1 MFVIDSCES
10 FFVLSIKD
18 RLDDTKKEKAIM
30 IRYYVRVS
38 TMEQKID
45 RQLVAYPK
53 ADFQYIDKMSG
64 RSKERLELQRLL
76 ADLQT
81 GDVVVVKSLDRL
93 SRSTKD
99 MLELVDAIK
108 DKKASLQIL
117 DMNLDTSTPQGEFF
131 LTILAAIAQLERQ
144 TIRERTLEGVAIAKA
159 TGKYKGRKKGS
170 IELRG
175 KPLEEFVYLYNLGMN
190 KSRLAQR
197 FSVPRSTIYRWID
210 TLIARKKIKK
220 KETSIKNRLNPILYS
235 CPS

>member
-1 MFVIDSCES
+1 MV
-10 FFVLSIKD
+10 
-18 RLDDTKKEKAIM
+18 

-53 ADFQYIDKMSG
+53 ADFHYIDKMSG
-64 RSKERLELQRLL
+64 RSKERPELQRLL
-76 ADLQT
+76 DDLQA

-99 MLELVDAIK
+99 MLELVEVIK
-108 DKKASLQIL
+108 EKKAILQIL
-117 DMNLDTSTPQGEFF
+117 DMKLDTSTPQGEFF

-159 TGKYKGRKKGS
+159 AGKYKGRKKGS

-175 KPLEEFVYLYNLGMN
+175 KPLEEFMYL
-190 KSRLAQR
+190 
-197 FSVPRSTIYRWID
+197 
-210 TLIARKKIKK
+210 
-220 KETSIKNRLNPILYS
+220 
-235 CPS
+235 

>member
-1 MFVIDSCES
+1 
-10 FFVLSIKD
+10 
-18 RLDDTKKEKAIM
+18 M

-45 RQLVAYPK
+45 RQLVTYQK

-64 RSKERLELQRLL
+64 RSKERPELQRLL
-76 ADLQT
+76 SDLQA

-99 MLELVDAIK
+99 MLELVEVIK
-108 DKKASLQIL
+108 QKGAFLKIL
-117 DMNLDTSTPQGEFF
+117 DMNVDTATPMGEFF
-131 LTILAAIAQLERQ
+131 LTIIAAIAQLERQ

-159 TGKYKGRKKGS
+159 AGKYKGRKKGS

-197 FSVPRSTIYRWID
+197 YGVPRSTIYRWID
-210 TLIARKKIKK
+210 TLVARKKIKK
-220 KETSIKNRLNPILYS
+220 KETTRKKST
-235 CPS
+235 

>member
-1 MFVIDSCES
+1 
-10 FFVLSIKD
+10 
-18 RLDDTKKEKAIM
+18 M

-45 RQLVAYPK
+45 RQLLAYSK

-64 RSKERLELQRLL
+64 RNKERLELQRLL
-76 ADLQT
+76 DDLQA

-99 MLELVDAIK
+99 MLELVEVIK
-108 DKKASLQIL
+108 QKGASLKIL
-117 DMNLDTSTPQGEFF
+117 DMNVDTTTPMGEFF
-131 LTILAAIAQLERQ
+131 LTIIAAIAQLERQ

-159 TGKYKGRKKGS
+159 AGKYKGRKKGS

-197 FSVPRSTIYRWID
+197 YGVPRSTIYRWID
-210 TLIARKKIKK
+210 TLVARKKIKK
-220 KETSIKNRLNPILYS
+220 KENSRKKST
-235 CPS
+235 

>member
-1 MFVIDSCES
+1 
-10 FFVLSIKD
+10 
-18 RLDDTKKEKAIM
+18 M

-45 RQLVAYPK
+45 RQLLAYSK

-64 RSKERLELQRLL
+64 RSKERPELQRLL
-76 ADLQT
+76 DDLQA

-99 MLELVDAIK
+99 MLELVEVIK
-108 DKKASLQIL
+108 GKKATLQ
-117 DMNLDTSTPQGEFF
+117 
-131 LTILAAIAQLERQ
+131 LAAIAQLERQ

-159 TGKYKGRKKGS
+159 AGKYKGRKKGS

-190 KSRLAQR
+190 KSRLAER
-197 FSVPRSTIYRWID
+197 YGVPRSTIYRWID
-210 TLIARKKIKK
+210 TLIARKRIKK
-220 KETSIKNRLNPILYS
+220 KDGSRKKSI
-235 CPS
+235 

>member
-1 MFVIDSCES
+1 
-10 FFVLSIKD
+10 
-18 RLDDTKKEKAIM
+18 M

-45 RQLVAYPK
+45 RQLVTYQK

-64 RSKERLELQRLL
+64 RSKERPELQRLL
-76 ADLQT
+76 SDLQS

-108 DKKASLQIL
+108 EKRATLQIL
-117 DMNLDTSTPQGEFF
+117 DMKMDTSTAQGEFF

-159 TGKYKGRKKGS
+159 AGKYKGRKKGS

-197 FSVPRSTIYRWID
+197 YGVPRSTIYRWID
-210 TLIARKKIKK
+210 TLVARKKIKK
-220 KETSIKNRLNPILYS
+220 KENARKKST
-235 CPS
+235 